1 MNEYKEFLKDYLEG
15 RVSCEEF
22 MDRLKN
28 EKEFDRYILDIWF
41 WRPPYYLIREGL
53 YNTNQIRIPYNSY
66 LEYLDMEL
74 NYAFVDCIGMQRPK
88 IKGLTLRARLNT
100 RGYIRDIYKFNFPE
114 ETIQLDETES
124 LLTDFLLAYCP
135 ESVKSV
141 EVDESGILEKLY
153 ENLPQDLPKTKRGK
167 LFKEEVKKLFYIEG
181 NNFPHWI
188 QSSEWP
194 LSKTGKPTKYLR
206 SEKVYKGEGRNYY
219 FQDVD
224 TGEEIKVFQCF

>member
-22 MDRLKN
+22 MERLKR
-28 EKEFDRYILDIWF
+28 EKAFDQYILDLWF
-41 WRPPYYLIREGL
+41 WRPPYYLIRENL
-53 YNTNQIRIPYNSY
+53 PVYNQVRIPYNSY
-66 LEYLDMEL
+66 LEYLDMVL
-74 NYAFVDCIGMQRPK
+74 YFSYLDCIGMK
-88 IKGLTLRARLNT
+88 SYKKGLTLRARLNT
-100 RGYIRDIYKFNFPE
+100 KGYITDIYKFNFPE
-114 ETIQLDETES
+114 ETLQIDESES
-124 LLTDFLLAYCP
+124 VLRLFLLQYCP
-135 ESVKSV
+135 ESVYSMD
-141 EVDESGILEKLY
+141 VDESGILERLY

-167 LFKEEVKKLFYIEG
+167 LFREEVKKLFYIED

-219 FQDVD
+219 FLDVD